1 MWSLSAPQIRSRSKR
16 GGTEKWEGEGR
27 KRRRGKGKGR
37 RKRGDGTGTFKGDL
51 PPPTRPVARISLW
64 GRG

>member
-1 MWSLSAPQIRSRSKR
+1 VLHRSVAAAK
-16 GGTEKWEGEGR
+16 GEGR
-27 KRRRGKGKGR
+27 KSGKGGGRRRGKGKGR

-64 GRG
+64 GEGLKN